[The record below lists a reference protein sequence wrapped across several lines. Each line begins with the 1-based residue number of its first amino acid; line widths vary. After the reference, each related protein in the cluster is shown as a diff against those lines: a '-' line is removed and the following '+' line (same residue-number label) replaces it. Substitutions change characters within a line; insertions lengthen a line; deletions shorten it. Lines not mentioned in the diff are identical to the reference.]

1 VRERGAEAVLLD
13 YSGTIFDDRGV
24 LTPAGLIA
32 EAAPRGISLDMAS
45 ATSIIDTTMRYA
57 HAPER
62 PVRAGSDLSI
72 AAHRAVWTALIAEAG
87 PYEPALVDAIYAT
100 LVATDSWRPYP
111 DTLPVVRE
119 LVDRGVP
126 VGVLSNIGW
135 DIRPSLARAGL
146 LELLHAV
153 VLSYEAG
160 YEKPDPALFRL
171 ACEAMGHVPG
181 DVLYVGDDPARDG
194 PAVRIGMPVY
204 LLPDA
209 RDVRRP
215 RGLAAVLRLARP

>member
-1 VRERGAEAVLLD
+1 MRDGCAEAVLLD
-13 YSGTIFDDRGV
+13 YSGTIFDDRDV

-32 EAAPRGISLDMAS
+32 EAARRGISLDTVGA
-45 ATSIIDTTMRYA
+45 ASIIDTTMRYA

-62 PVRAGSDLSI
+62 PDRAGSDLSI
-72 AAHRAVWTALIAEAG
+72 EAHRSIWTALIAEAG
-87 PYEPALVDAIYAT
+87 PYEPPLVDAIYAT
-100 LVATDSWRPYP
+100 LVAPDSWRPYP
-111 DTLPVVRE
+111 DTLPVVQE
-119 LVDRGVP
+119 LAARRVP

-135 DIRPSLARAGL
+135 DIRPSLARAGV
-146 LELLHAV
+146 LELLHTV

-171 ACEAMGHVPG
+171 ACEAMGHQPS

-194 PAVRIGMPVY
+194 PAVRIGMSVY

-215 RGLAAVLRLARP
+215 RGLAAVLRLARQ

>member
-1 VRERGAEAVLLD
+1 
-13 YSGTIFDDRGV
+13 
-24 LTPAGLIA
+24 
-32 EAAPRGISLDMAS
+32 
-45 ATSIIDTTMRYA
+45 
-57 HAPER
+57 
-62 PVRAGSDLSI
+62 
-72 AAHRAVWTALIAEAG
+72 
-87 PYEPALVDAIYAT
+87 
-100 LVATDSWRPYP
+100 
-111 DTLPVVRE
+111 
-119 LVDRGVP
+119 
-126 VGVLSNIGW
+126 VLSNIGW
-135 DIRPSLARAGL
+135 DIRPSLARAGV

-171 ACEAMGHVPG
+171 ACEAMGHQPA

-215 RGLAAVLRLARP
+215 RGLAAVLRLARG

>member
-1 VRERGAEAVLLD
+1 VRDGGAEAVLLD
-13 YSGTIFDDRGV
+13 YSGTIFDDRDV
-24 LTPAGLIA
+24 LTPTGLIA
-32 EAAPRGISLDMAS
+32 EAARRGVALDVAS
-45 ATSIIDTTMRYA
+45 AASIIETTMRYA

-62 PVRAGSDLSI
+62 PDRAGSDLSV
-72 AAHRAVWTALIAEAG
+72 AAHRRVWTALIAEAG

-100 LVATDSWRPYP
+100 LIAADSWRPYP
-111 DTLPVVRE
+111 DTLPVVQE
-119 LVDRGVP
+119 LVARRVP
-126 VGVLSNIGW
+126 VGVLSNIAW

-146 LELLHAV
+146 LELLHVV

-160 YEKPDPALFRL
+160 YEKPEPALFRL
-171 ACEAMGHVPG
+171 ACEAMGHAPG
-181 DVLYVGDDPARDG
+181 DVLFVGDDPARDG

-215 RGLAAVLRLARP
+215 RGLAAVLRLARA